1 MKNHRARVLAV
12 LTVLY
17 FVPGLLFCGL
27 AGLADDR
34 AGSAVLVSPD
44 EPGEP
49 LQVSGT
55 VFGSDGAT
63 PLAGVELYVYH
74 TDAEGAYSPGT
85 DDNANP
91 RLKATLRTDASGRY
105 ELRTIRPAPYPGG
118 GVPAHIHY
126 VVEGAGYPEQRFE
139 VHFEGDPYLSERMQ
153 ASSRE
158 AGRFGSIRPVEV
170 GDDGVSRVTFD
181 LRLRR

>member
-1 MKNHRARVLAV
+1 VQ
-12 LTVLY
+12 
-17 FVPGLLFCGL
+17 
-27 AGLADDR
+27 
-34 AGSAVLVSPD
+34 S
-44 EPGEP
+44 E
-49 LQVSGT
+49 
-55 VFGSDGAT
+55 
-63 PLAGVELYVYH
+63 AGVATREEEIIRRQAAVEDSADALRALVNLDRRELWDV
-74 TDAEGAYSPGT
+74 GIVPV
-85 DDNANP
+85 
-91 RLKATLRTDASGRY
+91 TLRTDASGRY

-139 VHFEGDPYLSERMQ
+139 LHFEGDPYLSERMQ